1 MWLADRY
8 SSHLHPTSSLWL
20 FSFSL
25 EFLWRAKVFN
35 FGQVPYEVSFSIKG
49 LCFWCCV
56 WKLCI
61 SKDCENFLL
70 EISVLALIS
79 GCISYFELI
88 LHMIWVKG
96 SKIWCG
102 GGHLGI
108 KLSRH
113 NMLQTLLPFRPALV
127 CLLKQLTLNVR
138 IYFWILLSVPLISV
152 SLLLIPHCLA
162 YFSCLISWNQIV

>member
-1 MWLADRY
+1 MQVFKQIMWLADRY

-25 EFLWRAKVFN
+25 QFLWRAKVFN

-61 SKDCENFLL
+61 SKDCENFIL

-102 GGHLGI
+102 GAGMWV
-108 KLSRH
+108 LSCPGTTCYR
-113 NMLQTLLPFRPALV
+113 LCFLLDLPWCV
-127 CLLKQLTLNVR
+127 C
-138 IYFWILLSVPLISV
+138 
-152 SLLLIPHCLA
+152 
-162 YFSCLISWNQIV
+162 